1 VYPKS
6 RVNHF
11 QKINDAVDWID
22 ATFGQNLKIATPL
35 GLGKPNPLLNEIYT
49 RVKNNKARSLKL
61 YTALSLQIPH
71 PQNDLEKRFVGPF
84 SERHFGKDYPELL
97 YARDLARNQSPD
109 NVHVY
114 EFYVQAGAALGH
126 LEMQRHYMSVNYTH
140 VAQAI
145 FELQV
150 PLIVMMVA
158 KHPTVPGK
166 YSLSCNPDL
175 TLDLASVYQKN
186 GKRMQMLGVVHPGL
200 PFMTEDAEVDESF
213 FDGILESD
221 ELPHEIFALARE
233 PVTPAEFLIG
243 LRASMLMPDDGTL
256 QVGIGSLGDAL
267 THALILRHK
276 NPEVYACLTRPLFQH
291 QANLKN
297 RANEFHSGA
306 FAKGIYGTSEMVM
319 DAFMHLAKAG
329 ILKREIMDSDDK
341 IRRYLHG
348 AFFLGSKEFYQWMRE
363 RLTEND
369 HGLCMTR
376 VSKVNDLYDAHEL
389 AIRRQRKNA
398 RFYNMCLEITLLGGI
413 ASDTLSNGQVISGVG
428 GQYNFVSMSHELPDS
443 HSVILFHSFH
453 VKNGEKIS
461 NINWGQEQ
469 LTIPRHLRDVF
480 ITEYG
485 FSFTRGLTDEE
496 VICANLEI
504 ADAEFQESLRETAI
518 RNGKISP
525 SYQIPK
531 WATNNTEDSVAA
543 WMKPNIALFP
553 TFPFGSDF
561 TPIEEKLVLA
571 LGKIKA
577 ALPFKT
583 KLFALILT
591 GAKENASHYEE
602 ALVRMNLKNPK
613 TISERIYRLLVMGSL
628 AK

>member
-1 VYPKS
+1 MK
-6 RVNHF
+6 HF
-11 QKINDAVDWID
+11 QKIDDAVDWID
-22 ATFGQNLKIATPL
+22 ATFGQDLKLATPL
-35 GLGKPNPLLNEIYT
+35 GLGKPNPLLNAIYT
-49 RVKNNKARSLKL
+49 RVKNNPKRSLKL

-71 PQNDLEKRFVGPF
+71 PSTDLEKRFIGPF

-97 YARDLARNQSPD
+97 YARDLAHNQSPP

-114 EFYVQAGAALGH
+114 EFYCQAGAAVGH

-140 VAQAI
+140 VAQAVY
-145 FELQV
+145 ELDV
-150 PLIVMMVA
+150 PLLVTIVA
-158 KHPTVPGK
+158 KHPTRPGK

-175 TLDLASVYQKN
+175 TLDLAEIYRKN
-186 GKRMQMLGVVHPGL
+186 GKRMHMLGVVHPGL
-200 PFMTEDAEVDESF
+200 PYMTEDAEVNESF
-213 FDGILESD
+213 FDGVLESNESSH
-221 ELPHEIFALARE
+221 ELFALPRE
-233 PVTPAEFLIG
+233 MVTPAEFLIG

-267 THALILRHK
+267 IHSLILRHK
-276 NPEVYACLTRPLFQH
+276 NPDIYQRLTSPFIHH
-291 QANLKN
+291 QERLKHQGQ
-297 RANEFHSGA
+297 EFHAGY
-306 FAKGIYGTSEMVM
+306 FEKGLYGTSEMVM
-319 DAFMHLAKAG
+319 DAFMHLSKAG
-329 ILKREIMDSDDK
+329 ILKREIMDSDDQ

-376 VSKVNDLYDAHEL
+376 VSKVNDLYDEHEL

-413 ASDTLSNGQVISGVG
+413 ASDTLNNGTVISGVG

-453 VKNGEKIS
+453 VKKGKKIS

-496 VICANLEI
+496 VISANIEI
-504 ADAEFQESLRETAI
+504 ADSEFQEQLRETAV
-518 RNGKISP
+518 RNGKLSP
-525 SYQIPK
+525 KYRIPNSAK
-531 WATNNTEDSVAA
+531 ENTPDLIER
-543 WMKPNIALFP
+543 WMKPNAGLFP

-561 TPIEEKLVLA
+561 TPVEERLVLA
-571 LGKIKA
+571 LTHIKEV
-577 ALPFKT
+577 LPFKK
-583 KLFALILT
+583 KLLSLILK
-591 GAKENASHYEE
+591 GAREKAPLHEE
-602 ALVRMNLKNPK
+602 ALRRMNLKKPK
-613 TISERIYRLLVMGSL
+613 GILDKIYQCLVMGALSN
-628 AK
+628 